1 LIVGQAAAHGHASE
15 VTETGDAF
23 VECAIGTAARDN
35 DFGENGLF
43 GIEAKA
49 GHLGVGAV
57 AHDARAG
64 EDGLDIF
71 DEIDFRFG
79 AGGFG
84 LPINEAARGGNGQ
97 R

>member
-1 LIVGQAAAHGHASE
+1 LIVGQATAHGHASD
-15 VTETGDAF
+15 VAETGDAF
-23 VECAIGTAARDN
+23 IEGAIGATAGDD

-43 GIEAKA
+43 GVEAKA
-49 GHLGVGAV
+49 GHLGIGAV
-57 AHDARAG
+57 AHDARPG

-71 DEIDFRFG
+71 HEIDLLLG

-84 LPINEAARGGNGQ
+84 LPINEAARGGTGQ